1 MDDRWWL
8 GGALGGAI
16 GAVGFGALAFLLDPE
31 FLEATVPGLYG
42 VEAAT
47 GIGVALHLVHGA
59 VLGLVFAAILGS
71 DAFARTV
78 GEEPVLGD
86 TAATVRAGL
95 AGLAYGVAIWAL
107 LPVVVVP
114 LWAAG
119 TGIEAEVPTLALESL
134 LGHVVYGLL
143 LGATYAAV
151 TGR

>member
-8 GGALGGAI
+8 GGLLGGVI
-16 GAVGFGALAFLLDPE
+16 GAVGFGALTVLLDPE

-42 VEAAT
+42 VDPAT
-47 GIGVALHLVHGA
+47 SAGVALHLVHGA
-59 VLGLVFAAILGS
+59 VLGLVFAAVLGS
-71 DAFARTV
+71 DAFGGIV
-78 GEEPVLGD
+78 GDEPVLGD
-86 TAATVRAGL
+86 TTATVRAGL
-95 AGLAYGVAIWAL
+95 AGLAYGVTIWAL

-151 TGR
+151 TDR